1 MKNDKKNFEK
11 RKAHLSFIDNSCGTD
26 LADIQL
32 MNKFDKGI
40 RFLLCY
46 NMIWYDIFSKY
57 ACVLLWKIQDVLWQ
71 AQKIWV
77 NKGSRFYNKPMKP
90 WLHDNDIETYSTQN
104 KGKCVV
110 AERSI
115 RTLKS

>member
-1 MKNDKKNFEK
+1 MYCFE
-11 RKAHLSFIDNSCGTD
+11 
-26 LADIQL
+26 
-32 MNKFDKGI
+32 
-40 RFLLCY
+40 RFKTYYGKL
-46 NMIWYDIFSKY
+46 
-57 ACVLLWKIQDVLWQ
+57 
-71 AQKIWV
+71 KIWV